1 MIVEMPYGANFGVE
15 GAKTQEKGAIPM
27 GDNKEDGVSEH
38 ATIQHIP
45 TYLPSDQSR
54 CNECGDKIR
63 SLARSQSSIW
73 SCLVKG
79 LEFRVQCCFEP

>member
-38 ATIQHIP
+38 ATIRHIP
-45 TYLPSDQSR
+45 TYLPSDQS
-54 CNECGDKIR
+54 
-63 SLARSQSSIW
+63 SL
-73 SCLVKG
+73 
-79 LEFRVQCCFEP
+79 VQ